1 MTGDEAM
8 GDRNASDDDVVDA
21 AVGRA
26 SLAAQL
32 RQLEDFAARAVSEGD
47 SVPPQATEMIAHL
60 REIVQALDGLTASM
74 AERPPRHDTGATDH
88 SHPSAGAEG
97 DVA

>member
-1 MTGDEAM
+1 MNDDSMAEPRGAADDA
-8 GDRNASDDDVVDA
+8 ASA

-74 AERPPRHDTGATDH
+74 VDGPQDAVGPRAATGRRDDA
-88 SHPSAGAEG
+88 
-97 DVA
+97 V

>member
-1 MTGDEAM
+1 MTRDEMA
-8 GDRNASDDDVVDA
+8 DRQEADDDDLVNA

-32 RQLEDFAARAVSEGD
+32 RQLEDFAARAASEGD

-60 REIVQALDGLTASM
+60 REIVQALDGLAASM
-74 AERPPRHDTGATDH
+74 AERPMSDGSGTTDTP
-88 SHPSAGAEG
+88 HPTRGTEG
-97 DVA
+97 DAA

>member
-1 MTGDEAM
+1 MTSDESV
-8 GDRNASDDDVVDA
+8 DRDADDVVNA

-26 SLAAQL
+26 NLAAQL
-32 RQLEDFAARAVSEGD
+32 RQLEDFAARAVSEGE

-74 AERPPRHDTGATDH
+74 TERPLPHHTDTSD
-88 SHPSAGAEG
+88 PSQPTRGAEG

>member
-1 MTGDEAM
+1 MCSIPGI
-8 GDRNASDDDVVDA
+8 
-21 AVGRA
+21 
-26 SLAAQL
+26 
-32 RQLEDFAARAVSEGD
+32 AARAVSEGD

-74 AERPPRHDTGATDH
+74 TAQPRPHGTDATDPPH
-88 SHPSAGAEG
+88 LTGGAEG